1 MSVPN
6 TNSFSLQDV
15 RDELGLGATT
25 SLTACF
31 AAADDGL
38 FDINYVGSKNGLLNF
53 RNYGLDP
60 LSVYILNIKTRSW
73 NIGALLPAE
82 KYNLIELIYITGED
96 YVSKIENITRGVLYQ
111 SDNSNFYTPAA
122 ANTNFYNTSRPLKAT
137 LMGTHYAT
145 SVSATG
151 LYFKV
156 LPNTYFKS
164 LNPAITRQSGG
175 WYKMLFNLVASE
187 SVTLSLDQSSLYFDN
202 AGNPLTTYM
211 INVTASGDW
220 YVICPSWLTLD
231 KYYGTGNDTIYI
243 ISIDSPGF
251 PGDISVYKMTNAAP
265 KVCHILYPVVLDN
278 TLLQF
283 HHDGSEYTTN
293 EITVTSYGTWTRSL
307 INTGDGTSWV
317 TALPSTGGTG
327 ATCTLTL
334 ATNTTGY
341 SRACYIRFTVAGC
354 TTDCTITQDA

>member
-1 MSVPN
+1 MAVPD
-6 TNSFSLQDV
+6 TNHFSLEDV
-15 RDELGLGATT
+15 REELSLGSTT
-25 SLTACF
+25 SLAACF

-38 FDINYVGSKNGLLNF
+38 FDIHYVGSKNSLLNF

-60 LSVYILNIKTRSW
+60 LAVYILNIKTRSW
-73 NIGALLPAE
+73 NIGASLPSE

-96 YVSKIENITRGVLYQ
+96 YVSKLENITRGVLYQ

-122 ANTNFYNTSRPLKAT
+122 ANTNFYNTLRPLKAT

-145 SVSATG
+145 LIGATG
-151 LYFKV
+151 LYFKI

-187 SVTLSLDQSSLYFDN
+187 SVTLSLDQSSLYFNSIGD
-202 AGNPLTTYM
+202 PITTSL
-211 INVTASGDW
+211 INITASGDW
-220 YVICPSWLTLD
+220 YIICPSWITLN
-231 KYYGTGNDTIYI
+231 KYYGTGNDTII
-243 ISIDSPGF
+243 VTIDSVGY
-251 PGDISVYKMTNAAP
+251 PGDISVYKMTNAVP
-265 KVCHILYPVVLDN
+265 TVCHILYPVTLSD

-283 HHDGSEYTTN
+283 NADGTEKTTN
-293 EITVTSYGTWTRSL
+293 EITVTSSGTWTRSL
-307 INTGDGTSWV
+307 INTGDGTGWV

-327 ATCTLTL
+327 DTCNLSL
-334 ATNTTGY
+334 STNITGY
-341 SRACYIRFTVAGC
+341 SRACYIRFTVSGC